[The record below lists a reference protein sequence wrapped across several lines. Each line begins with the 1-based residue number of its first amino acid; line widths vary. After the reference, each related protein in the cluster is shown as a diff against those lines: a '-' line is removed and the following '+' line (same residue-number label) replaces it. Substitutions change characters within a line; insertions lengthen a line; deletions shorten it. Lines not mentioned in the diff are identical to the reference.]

1 MELIRSVDIDDGE
14 KTRLI
19 SVYAGDLSRIPSGSA
34 VDLLVVSAF
43 PNSYAPVPGTLI
55 GALHQAGLSVRDLAA
70 DKDQDLRAISGFWI
84 SKPLAEAYPAM
95 HIGRIACFEPL
106 VLGQP
111 PQIVG
116 ELFRGLF
123 PFLDDER
130 DCVVAMPL
138 LSAGNQRWPA
148 EAIFGPLAEAAAHWL
163 ARGLPIAELRIVEIN
178 EDRAHAVARQLE
190 QFHDGRFAAGTI
202 PAPPQEPPV
211 PDNRTIIPPFPPH
224 TIDSP
229 RQPDAPALGKGPAS
243 PADGPLPGGPA
254 EPAPRPQPGPS
265 TRPTAGDDGGFDVFL
280 SYAEEDKDAAECLAN
295 FLRSEIAGIRIFDY
309 RLSIDI
315 GKSWQQEID
324 DAIESCKKIV
334 ALMSPNYFAS
344 PECKEELMIA
354 RLRNKRS
361 NFEVFFPLYW
371 KDAGRA
377 LAMWIQAVTY
387 SDCRE
392 GDPAKLADITKRL
405 AQRLR
410 PGRRL

>member
-14 KTRLI
+14 RTRLI
-19 SVYAGDLSRIPSGSA
+19 SVYAGDLSRIPSDSA

-84 SKPLAEAYPAM
+84 SKPLAQAYPSM

-123 PFLDDER
+123 PFLDEER

-148 EAIFGPLAEAAAHWL
+148 EAIFGPLVEAAAHWL

-178 EDRAHAVARQLE
+178 EDRALTVARQLD

-202 PAPPQEPPV
+202 PAPPKTPPV
-211 PDNRTIIPPFPPH
+211 PDDKTILLPYPPH
-224 TIDSP
+224 TIDTP
-229 RQPDAPALGKGPAS
+229 GNLGAPAQGSEAAS
-243 PADGPLPGGPA
+243 TADRPQPEGQA
-254 EPAPRPQPGPS
+254 DHVPRPQPESS
-265 TRPTAGDDGGFDVFL
+265 TRPTTTDDGGFDVFL
-280 SYAEEDKDAAECLAN
+280 SYADEDRDAAERLAN

-324 DAIESCKKIV
+324 DAIESCNKIV

-410 PGRRL
+410 PG